1 MTEQKTD
8 EAREREIAQLME
20 VHPRFS
26 RADAEWCVRLGE
38 AAQRVRELPPEERRR
53 GACLNVR
60 YWALFYTCGAL
71 RGTRE
76 FLTETHKQDVLEVLE
91 SLKQEIDAEFQAFQ
105 EEHGVPDVGYPD
117 MPWRETD

>member
-1 MTEQKTD
+1 MTKNGTETREQEVT
-8 EAREREIAQLME
+8 RLME
-20 VHPRFS
+20 AHGFS
-26 RADAEWCVRLGE
+26 RKDAEWCVRLGE
-38 AAQRVRELPPEERRR
+38 ARDRVKALPPEKREYGRRL
-53 GACLNVR
+53 GDR

-105 EEHGVPDVGYPD
+105 EKHGVPDIGYPD
-117 MPWRETD
+117 MPWREND